1 MFSGAKGTEIF
12 FYHEALD
19 MLVFFDFWGE
29 GADCNFSVEREG
41 VIAGGPV
48 ESGLVTRAQHF
59 PQKPSNAVRKFLGIV
74 RKFSKIYIFL
84 NLIQDLATI
93 IITTY

>member
-1 MFSGAKGTEIF
+1 M
-12 FYHEALD
+12 
-19 MLVFFDFWGE
+19 
-29 GADCNFSVEREG
+29 
-41 VIAGGPV
+41 IAGGPV